1 MKAQRKARIATFCE
15 PRPDLGAGLDQSDQE
30 SPDYC
35 QFYRAAGQPDSCTF
49 NTTSPPAYCS
59 RGDDYAFAPF
69 QMSRTVAT
77 DNNLVCEDY
86 FWTIIGRE
94 EGLGGLSSH
103 DD

>member
-1 MKAQRKARIATFCE
+1 MNLYLIWE
-15 PRPDLGAGLDQSDQE
+15 LDWTSLTR
-30 SPDYC
+30 SLP
-35 QFYRAAGQPDSCTF
+35 
-49 NTTSPPAYCS
+49 TTASSTEQQVSLTPAPSTPAHCS
-59 RGDDYAFAPF
+59 RGGDYAFAPF
-69 QMSRTVAT
+69 EMSRTVAT